1 MEEQKSN
8 KMAWVWGIVI
18 VVVVALI
25 VWYAVSNKGT
35 PSGGVVSTS
44 TATTT
49 TQSISYGTNFSATS
63 TEGILMRYMSANISR
78 ISPQKEVLGGKFQIT
93 NLVVTSSNTAEVSYS
108 DGHIALA
115 GRFNFTIDGNGVVTI
130 TNFVMLTDKL

>member
-8 KMAWVWGIVI
+8 KMAWVWGVI
-18 VVVVALI
+18 IIVVVALI
-25 VWYAVSNKGT
+25 VWYSVGNKGT
-35 PSGGVVSTS
+35 PKNGEVSTS

-49 TQSISYGTNFSATS
+49 EEVSYGSNFSATS
-63 TEGILMRYMSANISR
+63 VEGILMKYLKENISN

-93 NLVVTSSNTAEVSYS
+93 NLVVTSSNTAEISYS
-108 DGHIALA
+108 DGHISLA
-115 GRFNFTIDGNGVVTI
+115 ARFNFSIVNGVVTI

>member
-1 MEEQKSN
+1 MEEQGN
-8 KMAWVWGIVI
+8 KMAWVWGVVI
-18 VVVVALI
+18 VVVVALVI
-25 VWYAVSNKGT
+25 WFMVPNKGT
-35 PSGGVVSTS
+35 PKSGEVSTS

-49 TQSISYGTNFSATS
+49 QQVNYGDDFSVTS
-63 TEGILMRYMSANISR
+63 TEGILMKFLSANISS

-93 NLVVTSSNTAEVSYS
+93 NLVVTSANTAEISYS

-115 GRFNFTIDGNGVVTI
+115 ARFNFTIVNGVVTI

>member
-1 MEEQKSN
+1 MEQENS
-8 KMAWVWGIVI
+8 KMAWIWGVI
-18 VVVVALI
+18 ILVVVILVIWLL
-25 VWYAVSNKGT
+25 VGNKGT
-35 PSGGVVSTS
+35 PNTGTVSTS

-49 TQSISYGTNFSATS
+49 TTSISYGTNFAATS
-63 TEGILMRYMSANISR
+63 TEGILFRYLSANISR
-78 ISPQKEVLGGKFQIT
+78 ISPQKEVLGGKFLIT

-115 GRFNFTIDGNGVVTI
+115 GRFNFAIDGNGNVTI

>member
-108 DGHIALA
+108 DGHIALSA
-115 GRFNFTIDGNGVVTI
+115 RFNFTIVNGVVTI